1 MEESDMEKHA
11 GWKQVAENTSLAAQ
25 DFHASALN
33 FDSCCMAH

>member
-11 GWKQVAENTSLAAQ
+11 GWKQVAENTSLTAQ